1 MLTLKQYVDN
11 FEIGLKR
18 FLIAGLLYTVS
29 LSSIRPVLSKLADFV
44 ILKHHVDPEN
54 LC

>member
-1 MLTLKQYVDN
+1 MLTLKHYVDD

-18 FLIAGLLYTVS
+18 FLMAGLLYTVS
-29 LSSIRPVLSKLADFV
+29 LSSIRPLLSKLADFV
-44 ILKHHVDPEN
+44 ILKHYVDTET

>member
-1 MLTLKQYVDN
+1 MLTLKHYVDD

-18 FLIAGLLYTVS
+18 FLMAGLLYTVS
-29 LSSIRPVLSKLADFV
+29 LSSIRPLLSKLADFV
-44 ILKHHVDPEN
+44 ILKHHVDPET